1 MKRKLLLLTTCVMV
15 ASLTVAQERMK
26 EVSGNEAINHN
37 KQAVKAD
44 KNAVMKQDQA
54 KEEAT
59 MNKSNGLY
67 EATDEAKAKWIKE
80 NPQAYRD
87 QVIKNDTPR
96 NPNLIAPGHKVNA
109 FVPKDRPVYVDSGN
123 PEQDKQNYLNA
134 KNKWLKKNDP
144 EAYQRIKKNSAAK

>member
-1 MKRKLLLLTTCVMV
+1 MV
-15 ASLTVAQERMK
+15 ASLTVAQEKMSTS
-26 EVSGNEAINHN
+26 EGNEAISHN
-37 KQAVKAD
+37 KQADKAD

-54 KEEAT
+54 KEAAT
-59 MNKSNGLY
+59 MNKSTGLY
-67 EATDEAKAKWIKE
+67 EATDEAKAQWIKE
-80 NPQAYRD
+80 NPKAYRD

-123 PEQDKQNYLNA
+123 PEQDKLNYLNA

-144 EAYQRIKKNSAAK
+144 EALQRIKKTSTAK